1 MAKQHFKV
9 LIAGG
14 GTAGICVAAR
24 LARQLPVGSIAL
36 VEPAATHWYQPL
48 FTLVGG
54 GAASLS
60 EASRPMSSLIP
71 DGVTWIRDSVTA
83 IEPEQ
88 NKINTTRDEITY
100 DYLVVALG
108 IKVDWAGIQG
118 LQEALTTDHVSS
130 NYSEKYAEKTWRM
143 IDTFKGGIALFIFLG
158 ILVKCAGVPQKI
170 MYLAEETFRRHN
182 VRSNS
187 KVLFTSAIDKIFTVK
202 KYADSLWKI
211 INERNI
217 EVKLRH
223 ELVAIDAR
231 NKVATYKNLDD
242 QTQIEVSFD
251 IAHVTPPMTAPDV
264 VRASKIAGPTGFA
277 EVDKHS
283 LRHVRYGNVFA
294 LGDASNLP
302 TSKTGAAIRKQ
313 VPVLVN
319 NLIAVMNRLDSK
331 DGISSLKKYDGYTSC
346 PLVTGYGKLILA
358 EFDYDLNLNETFP
371 FDQSKERASM
381 YYLKRYALPQLYW
394 HGMLRGRA

>member
-143 IDTFKGGIALFIFLG
+143 IDTFKGGTALFTFPG
-158 ILVKCAGVPQKI
+158 TPVKCAGAPQKI